1 MFNFFSTEENTKDEK
16 QTFDKDILMFSSLT
30 FSFALK
36 KLNIKY
42 VFSMLFFPAN
52 NLD

>member
-16 QTFDKDILMFSSLT
+16 QTFDKDILMF
-30 FSFALK
+30 FIFDIFFCAK
-36 KLNIKY
+36 KIEHQI
-42 VFSMLFFPAN
+42 FSMLFFPAN